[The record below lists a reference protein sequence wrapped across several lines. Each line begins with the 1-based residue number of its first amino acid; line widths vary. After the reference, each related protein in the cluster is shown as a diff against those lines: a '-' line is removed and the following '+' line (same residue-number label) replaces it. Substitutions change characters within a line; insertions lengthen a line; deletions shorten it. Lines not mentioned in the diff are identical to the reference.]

1 MSRFAMMAIMQLCVA
16 ASALAQTPDH
26 SSMPGMAMPDEAAKP
41 APKPIPAAPSGETPH
56 KRKSATQHN
65 ATTGPSATSA
75 NQDTMPDMKAG
86 PATPSNSHEMPGMQG
101 AQTPSGSTPS
111 DQDQGSK
118 DGTMPGMK
126 MSGTPS
132 GEDMPDMQ
140 NETMAQESIPK
151 TPPPPVPG
159 DHAAE
164 HYYDSAAM
172 ARARAELQREHGGG
186 AVPYSKVWAD
196 LLEYQARPGAD
207 GYRWD
212 GQAWFGGDIH
222 RLVLRTEGIGVRG
235 EGAQNGEVRAL
246 YSRAVGVYTD
256 VQVGLRQ
263 DFDPAGRT
271 YATAGFQSLFPYWF
285 EGEAAVF
292 LSPQGELLGR
302 LEGSYDVRLTNRLI
316 LQPRAELNFAAQ
328 NTVATRTGSGL
339 SAAEL
344 DLRLRYEIRREF
356 APYIGISYDR
366 SFGRT
371 ADYARG
377 VGEDVR
383 VTSFVAGIRAF
394 F

>member
-1 MSRFAMMAIMQLCVA
+1 MSRFAMIASMQLCVA
-16 ASALAQTPDH
+16 SLALAQIPDH
-26 SSMPGMAMPDEAAKP
+26 SSMPGMTMPDEAAKP
-41 APKPIPAAPSGETPH
+41 APKPIPAAPSGKTPH
-56 KRKSATQHN
+56 QRKSAAQHN
-65 ATTGPSATSA
+65 RTTGPSATSV
-75 NQDTMPDMKAG
+75 NQDTPPDMKSG
-86 PATPSNSHEMPGMQG
+86 PATSSNSHEMPEMQG

-118 DGTMPGMK
+118 DGTMPDIQHE
-126 MSGTPS
+126 P
-132 GEDMPDMQ
+132 
-140 NETMAQESIPK
+140 MAQENIPK
-151 TPPPPVPG
+151 TPPLPAPS

-164 HYYDSAAM
+164 RYYDPASM
-172 ARARAELQREHGGG
+172 AHAREELQREHGGG

-235 EGAQNGEVRAL
+235 EGAQNGEIRAL

-292 LSPQGELLGR
+292 LSPQGDLLGR
-302 LEGSYDVRLTNRLI
+302 LEGSYDVPLTNRLI
-316 LQPRAELNFAAQ
+316 LQPRAELKFAAQ
-328 NTVATRTGSGL
+328 NTAATLTGTGL
-339 SAAEL
+339 SEAEL
-344 DLRLRYEIRREF
+344 DIRLRYEIRREF
-356 APYIGISYDR
+356 APYIGISYDS